1 MTIGA
6 QRWAIAEGYIPGK
19 SHGPAPQMESHETL
33 CLLNAGDRDA
43 HVEIMVYFT
52 DREPVG
58 PYRYTVPARR
68 TRHQRFNEFT
78 DTERLPRDT
87 DFASVI
93 TADVPIVVQHT
104 RLDTRQAE
112 LALLRPIAYAAGC
125 SQRTCFTSSAACS
138 ERSRPRRR
146 A

>member
-68 TRHQRFNEFT
+68 TRR
-78 DTERLPRDT
+78 RRGGGGAGPGRRPRGAGGAGGGAAGGPGGGRRARRDT
-87 DFASVI
+87 
-93 TADVPIVVQHT
+93 
-104 RLDTRQAE
+104 
-112 LALLRPIAYAAGC
+112 
-125 SQRTCFTSSAACS
+125 
-138 ERSRPRRR
+138 
-146 A
+146 

>member
-19 SHGPAPQMESHETL
+19 SRGTAPQMESHEPL

-68 TRHQRFNEFT
+68 TRHLRFY
-78 DTERLPRDT
+78 
-87 DFASVI
+87 VG
-93 TADVPIVVQHT
+93 
-104 RLDTRQAE
+104 
-112 LALLRPIAYAAGC
+112 AG
-125 SQRTCFTSSAACS
+125 RG
-138 ERSRPRRR
+138 RRPRG
-146 A
+146 AGGAGGGAADGPI